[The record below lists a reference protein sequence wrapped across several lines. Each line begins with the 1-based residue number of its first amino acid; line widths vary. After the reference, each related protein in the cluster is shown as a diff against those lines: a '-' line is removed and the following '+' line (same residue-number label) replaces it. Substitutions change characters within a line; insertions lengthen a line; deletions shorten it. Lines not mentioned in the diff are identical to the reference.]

1 MFIFG
6 VKMFIF
12 EVKMF
17 SFGVKMFIF
26 GVKMF
31 IFGVKMFIFGVNIRF
46 GPFLSSSCFNST
58 RKSQSVD
65 VCIVQMN
72 LCSMVSSTSNT

>member
-12 EVKMF
+12 EVKF
-17 SFGVKMFIF
+17 FIF

-31 IFGVKMFIFGVNIRF
+31 IFKVNIWF
-46 GPFLSSSCFNST
+46 GAYLSSSCFNST
-58 RKSQSVD
+58 RKSQPVD
-65 VCIVQMN
+65 VGPQF
-72 LCSMVSSTSNT
+72 LGGLTSSK